1 MSDAAILFLL
11 KKQVTLPVLAYLLF
25 LLKKDLFDHLRDS
38 QICSTE
44 VGFGVSAPSNNSI
57 PQNLNKENTANPY
70 KYKPK
75 TPNVF
80 NNCLPITNGQTYRWD
95 QTKGYPYKPFK
106 AGEYN
111 LNMNVKPIEKEL
123 WLVVEDTYKRNIDA
137 KWEIIRENYFDVVFF
152 FDRDY
157 RQTYTNAESEGH
169 DFNEKD
175 FEKSKRAVCEFYDH
189 VVSFL
194 LNRYPSAFEI
204 VSAPVTETTHGS
216 LPSNPG
222 VLHNKIMNEYHPLD
236 PWVYVSEPGSHWSK
250 FLKFFCYETK
260 PIIPN
265 SIKIEEATWR
275 YHVLILSLARLIEE
289 DYIILFPSANKR
301 FNNEYCFFGGV
312 FAFAAGFNPKD
323 RYLKPLSL
331 VHEPVPEYTTR
342 LQNPMNKFFHK
353 FKPGKPVMRVN
364 YSFQTHSRLYVPDY
378 NKGKETEYI
387 KPKTSDELKGTLH
400 YRSERQCVVKLSN
413 TDATDESP
421 SGGPAVFTIKTY
433 LYNIVDEFFE
443 MECYKSSDIL
453 QQLKQAI
460 IDMQENVGQYKRKP
474 EWGAGLVELI
484 NQKLVSQNH

>member
-1 MSDAAILFLL
+1 MSDVVLLFLL
-11 KKQVTLPVLAYLLF
+11 KKQVTLPILAYMLL
-25 LLKKDLFDHLRDS
+25 LLKKDLLDHL
-38 QICSTE
+38 INPKLCSTE
-44 VGFGVSAPSNNSI
+44 VRLDVPAQNDNPVSKILNVEGNST
-57 PQNLNKENTANPY
+57 QF

-75 TPNVF
+75 TANVF
-80 NNCLPITNGQTYRWD
+80 SENTPIEDGQPYQWD

-111 LNMNVKPIEKEL
+111 LNMNVKPIGKEL
-123 WLVVEDTYKRNIDA
+123 WLVVEDTYKKNIDA
-137 KWEIIRENYFDVVFF
+137 KWDIIKKNYFDVIFF
-152 FDRDY
+152 LDREY
-157 RQTYTNAESEGH
+157 KQTYNNVITEGLTLSEP
-169 DFNEKD
+169 DYD
-175 FEKSKRAVCEFYDH
+175 KSKRAVCEFYDH

-194 LNRYPSAFEI
+194 LNRYPSVFEI
-204 VSAPVTETTHGS
+204 VSAPVTKTVQDS

-236 PWVYVSEPGSHWSK
+236 PWVYVSEPGAHWSN
-250 FLKFFCYETK
+250 FMKFFCYENRS
-260 PIIPN
+260 IVPN
-265 SIKIEEATWR
+265 LNKLEEATWR

-289 DYIILFPSANKR
+289 DFIILFPSANKQ

-353 FKPGKPVMRVN
+353 FKPGNPVMRVN
-364 YSFQTHSRLYVPDY
+364 YSFQTHNRLYVPDY
-378 NKGKETEYI
+378 NKGKETEFI
-387 KPKTSDELKGTLH
+387 KPKTPDELSGTLH
-400 YRSERQCVVKLSN
+400 YRSERQCVVKLSSN
-413 TDATDESP
+413 DAVDGNP

-433 LYNIVDEFFE
+433 LYNIVNDFFE
-443 MECYKSSDIL
+443 MECYNTPDIL

-460 IDMQENVGQYKRKP
+460 MDMQENVGQYKRKP

-484 NQKLVSQNH
+484 NQKLVSQNQ